1 MWDRIGFGRGEY
13 IGLMASYL
21 LLFTHFSTL
30 LSVLLLL
37 SLWLVT
43 GGLTWCYLA
52 YHTLPRDLRLLCRGL
67 KLLLRMAYVK
77 VHDTNIVQCFRNTVS
92 AYPNRVMYVMLC
104 SLRFL
109 PEIWPLF
116 FERTGTFIWFII
128 HPHSN
133 VAPSRVGIILQLGSS
148 SSSSLQVRQRD
159 DGSRMDL

>member
-92 AYPNRVMYVMLC
+92 AYPNRVMYVMLR
-104 SLRFL
+104 SLRF
-109 PEIWPLF
+109 F
-116 FERTGTFIWFII
+116 TRNMATFCQSF
-128 HPHSN
+128 PYKTD
-133 VAPSRVGIILQLGSS
+133 
-148 SSSSLQVRQRD
+148 SLLKYFLKNWHVYLVR
-159 DGSRMDL
+159 

>member
-92 AYPNRVMYVMLC
+92 AYPNRVMYVMLR
-104 SLRFL
+104 SLRFFTRNMATF
-109 PEIWPLF
+109 WPVFSLQNWLF
-116 FERTGTFIWFII
+116 FKSIFGQCNFFLKELARLFGTL
-128 HPHSN
+128 
-133 VAPSRVGIILQLGSS
+133 VSS
-148 SSSSLQVRQRD
+148 PF
-159 DGSRMDL
+159 